1 MLRKLLFLISLVI
14 FTNILSITLAQIIP
28 PKKPNQTV
36 EEKEQKLLVDVLKW
50 KRSALSR
57 NRFP

>member
-14 FTNILSITLAQIIP
+14 FTNILNITLAQIIP

-36 EEKEQKLLVDVLKW
+36 KEKEQKLLVDVLKPLP
-50 KRSALSR
+50 K
-57 NRFP
+57 PIVQK